1 MNTNDKLREL
11 IRSPLSSAVAVS
23 LDDRDAAAVS
33 IAVSLKRIADTLDA
47 ATNVARFP

>member
-1 MNTNDKLREL
+1 MDEHPH
-11 IRSPLSSAVAVS
+11 PLDGKFEPEAKDVSSS
-23 LDDRDAAAVS
+23 ITDAAAVS